1 MLFRSPASSVCLLE
15 EKYAGESALSKI
27 AVIQDKLKECQAD
40 YFLFSCLDEIAW
52 LFNIRC
58 HDIAY
63 NPVAISYAVV
73 GKEKSW
79 FFIKPSKLSAEV
91 VCALEGNR
99 IEIRDYHH
107 LFLFFDELG
116 KDVHFLADLHTLNYA
131 IYNRLVSSFKVT
143 DTISPVILN
152 KAVKN

>member
-1 MLFRSPASSVCLLE
+1 MSVKNIELVGKADLLGEIWLDRPALPASSVCLLE

-99 IEIRDYHH
+99 IEIQDYHH
-107 LFLFFDELG
+107 LFLFFIYYSCISR
-116 KDVHFLADLHTLNYA
+116 DLPEN
-131 IYNRLVSSFKVT
+131 
-143 DTISPVILN
+143 
-152 KAVKN
+152 